1 MAGATEGLCDESRQ
15 QRVLQILAAPN
26 PGACRFAASRISVHL
41 GECTCCSPLAS
52 VCFFVGSEF
61 A

>member
-1 MAGATEGLCDESRQ
+1 MAGVTEGLRDESRQ
-15 QRVLQILAAPN
+15 QSVSEILAAPN

-52 VCFFVGSEF
+52 VCFFAGSEF
-61 A
+61 P